1 MGSFDFVTFFFFAVA
16 VIVFMQLRG
25 VLGKRT
31 GHEKPRNERP
41 EALHRDDRGEDQDDA
56 RADHDG
62 DSNVVTL
69 PQRDNNRVDSKKYA
83 AIDDYADEGTD
94 LNQGLRDIFD
104 KDPQFTPKQFVEGS
118 RMAYDMIVTSF
129 ADGNRKELKNLLSR
143 DVYES
148 YAAAINE
155 RESRGEVVKFNFVGV
170 EKANIVQAEVQ
181 NRAANVTVR
190 MVSQII
196 SATFDKEGEIIEGD
210 EEDIA
215 EVIDVWTFSRDLKSR
230 DPNWRLVA
238 SEPDA

>member
-16 VIVFMQLRG
+16 IIVFMQLRG

-41 EALHRDDRGEDQDDA
+41 EALQREDLGQAGEDSDA
-56 RADHDG
+56 

-69 PQRDNNRVDSKKYA
+69 PQRDNKRDDSQKYT
-83 AIDDYADEGTD
+83 AINDYADEGTD
-94 LNQGLRDIFD
+94 LNKGLRAIFD
-104 KDPQFTPKQFVEGS
+104 KDPQFSPKQFVEGS

-148 YAAAINE
+148 YATAINE

-190 MVSQII
+190 LVSQII

>member
-16 VIVFMQLRG
+16 IIVFMQLRG

-31 GHEKPRNERP
+31 GHEKPRNQRP
-41 EALHRDDRGEDQDDA
+41 EALRRDDHDA
-56 RADHDG
+56 

-69 PQRDNNRVDSKKYA
+69 PQREKKHDDSEKYA
-83 AIDDYADEGTD
+83 AIDAYADAGTE
-94 LNQGLRDIFD
+94 LNKGLRAILD

-148 YAAAINE
+148 YATAINE

-170 EKANIVQAEVQ
+170 EKANIVQAEVH
-181 NRAANVTVR
+181 NRTANITVR
-190 MVSQII
+190 LVSQII
-196 SATFDKEGEIIEGD
+196 SATFDKAGEIIEGD

>member
-16 VIVFMQLRG
+16 IIVFMQLRG

-41 EALHRDDRGEDQDDA
+41 EALHRDDT
-56 RADHDG
+56 RADHDA

-69 PQRDNNRVDSKKYA
+69 PQRDNKRDDNKKYA
-83 AIDDYADEGTD
+83 AIDDYADIGSD
-94 LNQGLRDIFD
+94 LNKGLRAIFD
-104 KDPQFTPKQFVEGS
+104 KDPQFTPKQFVEGA

-148 YAAAINE
+148 YATAINE

-181 NRAANVTVR
+181 NRVANVTVR
-190 MVSQII
+190 LVSQII
-196 SATFDKEGEIIEGD
+196 SATFNKDGEIIEGD